1 MKLLP
6 PLTDEDK
13 MLSGLCYPLW
23 PIAPA
28 FILWSPKKD
37 DPFLVYHAYQ
47 GLGFGG
53 FASAATVV
61 VFVVLSLMFRLLP
74 GGSVLVPGMLGI
86 LTFGTGL
93 LAFLG
98 VFLVALFLG
107 WRASAGDM
115 FGLPLVG
122 EWAEERMVMASGKT
136 RQEFLQALAEPEV
149 DRTQVDEKP
158 EPYDSSLERRPW
170 EGFQAGPTVA
180 EPLSQAAPVPVEPPR
195 PRHDSGSF
203 GGRSLSPSQ
212 PRPIATPPST
222 PVDPATVR
230 AYRARGERPPDENNL
245 LRQWLT
251 STDDD

>member
-37 DPFLVYHAYQ
+37 DPFLLYHAYQ

-53 FASAATVV
+53 FASAATLV

-74 GGSVLVPGMLGI
+74 GGSVLVPGMLGVA
-86 LTFGTGL
+86 TFGAGL

-115 FGLPLVG
+115 FALPLVG
-122 EWAEERMVMASGKT
+122 EWAEERMLMASGF
-136 RQEFLQALAEPEV
+136 ELGEELFLLTVRVSASAGAEYASGDKGDGE
-149 DRTQVDEKP
+149 RGRSTEHG
-158 EPYDSSLERRPW
+158 SSERW
-170 EGFQAGPTVA
+170 AGPRGDRWI
-180 EPLSQAAPVPVEPPR
+180 S
-195 PRHDSGSF
+195 HD
-203 GGRSLSPSQ
+203 
-212 PRPIATPPST
+212 
-222 PVDPATVR
+222 
-230 AYRARGERPPDENNL
+230 
-245 LRQWLT
+245 
-251 STDDD
+251 